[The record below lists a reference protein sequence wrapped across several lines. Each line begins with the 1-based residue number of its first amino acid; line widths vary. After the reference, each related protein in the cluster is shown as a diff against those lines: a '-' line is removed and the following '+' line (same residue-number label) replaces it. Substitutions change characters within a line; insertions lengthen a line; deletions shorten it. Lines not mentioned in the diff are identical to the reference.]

1 MPIILLKK
9 KNGEGYRYFK
19 SQNNTYSNKVAGDEH
34 KPLTVYA
41 SIRLGLGMA
50 TLLPGSPNPINMCL
64 AFNNLCLLIV
74 INILLTLLS

>member
-9 KNGEGYRYFK
+9 KMGKGRYFK

-34 KPLTVYA
+34 KLLTVYA